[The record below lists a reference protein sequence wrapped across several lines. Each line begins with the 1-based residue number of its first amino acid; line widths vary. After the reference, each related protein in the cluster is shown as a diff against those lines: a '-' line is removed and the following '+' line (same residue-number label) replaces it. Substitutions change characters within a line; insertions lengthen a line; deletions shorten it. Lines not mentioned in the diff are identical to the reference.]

1 MNVIV
6 FQLLR
11 FKTSLRS
18 CWNYIPSFY
27 VPSIFPRCFNVFWK
41 VLNLKNSRASK
52 SWTFHKMNIFFT
64 NLYNRIFKLRCAIS
78 TFYTCSNYARLIFIF
93 SSTFWSAKWKNSEN
107 YFLNSKKNKT
117 KQANVQYTWIEIVV
131 NNRKKFHV
139 ISLFNSKKFWRRQR
153 KEEIYRIFVIFD
165 SIPSLVRGDSRLLNI
180 IIARFMDV
188 TRAYLSLSPC
198 LTKTRSTIDYRI
210 IQAKRKRMHFL
221 LSLSSLLLL
230 YKEENSEAERSR
242 LC

>member
-52 SWTFHKMNIFFT
+52 VERFVKWIFF
-64 NLYNRIFKLRCAIS
+64 LRIYIIS
-78 TFYTCSNYARLIFIF
+78 SFYTCSNYARLIFIF

-131 NNRKKFHV
+131 DNRKKFHV
-139 ISLFNSKKFWRRQR
+139 VSLFNSKKFWGRQR

-230 YKEENSEAERSR
+230 LYKEENSEAERSR

>member
-1 MNVIV
+1 M
-6 FQLLR
+6 LKL
-11 FKTSLRS
+11 
-18 CWNYIPSFY
+18 Y
-27 VPSIFPRCFNVFWK
+27 SIFLCALHISTMFQRVLKSTSKLKKFTCFE
-41 VLNLKNSRASK
+41 
-52 SWTFHKMNIFFT
+52 SWTFRKMNIFFT
-64 NLYNRIFKLRCAIS
+64 NLYNLFFLHVLQLRATHFYIF
-78 TFYTCSNYARLIFIF
+78 FYILIREVKEFWKIF
-93 SSTFWSAKWKNSEN
+93 FK
-107 YFLNSKKNKT
+107 FKKKT

-131 NNRKKFHV
+131 DNRNKFHV
-139 ISLFNSKKFWRRQR
+139 ISLFNSKKFWGRQR

-230 YKEENSEAERSR
+230 LYKEENSEVERSR